1 MGFNLRKI
9 KTVDAFDVAIKDTDG
24 APTGVTFTL
33 AGPTHPVRR
42 AAEQAKARQLV
53 NEANK
58 TGKVKLPDPA
68 DTQASR
74 PQEAAALTLGWA
86 GYETDD
92 GTPVP
97 FSTLAAQ
104 ALYAETEMLWLLEQV
119 EDALG
124 NKQLFT
130 KAASNN

>member
-1 MGFNLRKI
+1 MGFNLRNI
-9 KTVDAFDVAIKDTDG
+9 KTIDAFELSIKDTDG

-42 AAEQAKARQLV
+42 AAEQARARALI

-58 TGKVKLPDPA
+58 NGKVKLPDPA
-68 DTQASR
+68 EAEARR
-74 PQEAAALTLGWA
+74 PKDAAALTLGWA
-86 GYETDD
+86 GYEADD

-97 FSTLAAQ
+97 FSTAAAE
-104 ALYAETEMLWLLEQV
+104 ALYADPEMQWLLDQV
-119 EDALG
+119 EEALG

-130 KAASNN
+130 KAASKN